1 MDITTILLA
10 VAAAVVGGM
19 LYTLVGIIP
28 GTDETATMVPITI
41 ILVLAGAPAG
51 VLFAW
56 EVGIIVAMQISHT
69 IPTAMS
75 ALPGSTMAVPMVL
88 NCSIAKRLGVPHM
101 AMRKMAAGSVVGTVF
116 ALPLALVVALILS
129 PLGGA
134 ISAHAGLIF
143 TICALLIAYISSA
156 KWGAVAA
163 VIPFAIFIQA
173 LQRIAIEGHGS
184 TVFTSIFMGITIGPM
199 IYELFG
205 ALIPSRRKQ
214 FSKDAPNETWLAP
227 DSKQKLSFFP
237 NPFKQLTHK
246 QVGLCATWTA
256 VSCVGFTMSPVG
268 MTVLSGEASA
278 GRCKELYDRVS
289 TCLSVEDSTSNA
301 TYIAGLIIPLLG
313 LGGVAVGGVAAGPAA
328 PLFSCA
334 PRFDIGNNLAQILTI
349 PDFILFGFIG
359 IVGGALV
366 AYPIAM
372 HKARSWTELMLR
384 SISHEALIGAFCG
397 LVVMLAFY
405 EAGILGVFLALT
417 IGLVGGFLHTVF
429 GVHTGVQFMT
439 YYASAWIV
447 TQLLALGSILV

>member
-1 MDITTILLA
+1 MTTILLA
-10 VAAAVVGGM
+10 IGAAVLGGL

-56 EVGIIVAMQISHT
+56 EIGIIVAMQISHT

-101 AMRKMAAGSVVGTVF
+101 AMRKMASGSLVGTIF
-116 ALPLALVVALILS
+116 ALPLAMIVALILS
-129 PLGGA
+129 PLGSI
-134 ISAHAGLIF
+134 ISAHSGAIF
-143 TICALLIAYISSA
+143 TVCALLIAFISSA
-156 KWGAVAA
+156 KWGAVVA

-214 FSKDAPNETWLAP
+214 FAKDTPNETWLAP
-227 DSKQKLSFFP
+227 DSKQKIAFFP
-237 NPFKQLTHK
+237 NPFKQLTRK
-246 QVGLCATWTA
+246 QVGLCAAWSA

-301 TYIAGLIIPLLG
+301 TYTAGLIIPLLG

-328 PLFSCA
+328 PLFACA
-334 PRFDIGNNLAQILTI
+334 PRFEIGSNLAQILTL
-349 PDFILFGFIG
+349 PDYILFGIIG
-359 IVGGALV
+359 LVGGALV

-384 SISHEALIGAFCG
+384 AISHEALIGAFCG

-439 YYASAWIV
+439 YYASGWIV
-447 TQLLALGSILV
+447 TQLMALAAVLV

>member
-1 MDITTILLA
+1 MLTEILLA
-10 VAAAVVGGM
+10 IAVALAGGL
-19 LYTLVGIIP
+19 LYTIVGIIP

-41 ILVLAGAPAG
+41 ILVLAGLPAG
-51 VLFAW
+51 ALFAW
-56 EVGIIVAMQISHT
+56 EIGIIVAMQVSHT

-101 AMRKMAAGSVVGTVF
+101 AMRKMASGSIVGSCF
-116 ALPLALVVALILS
+116 ALPVAIIVALILS
-129 PLGGA
+129 PLGSI
-134 ISAHAGLIF
+134 ISAYSGIIF
-143 TICALLIAYISSA
+143 TLCALLIAWMSSA
-156 KWGAVAA
+156 KWGAVACI
-163 VIPFAIFIQA
+163 IPFAIFIQA

-205 ALIPSRRKQ
+205 ALIPSRRKM
-214 FSKDAPNETWLAP
+214 FAKDEPNETWLAP
-227 DSKQKLSFFP
+227 DSKEKLALFP
-237 NPFKQLTHK
+237 NPFKQLTKK
-246 QVGLCATWTA
+246 QLGLCATWTA
-256 VSCVGFTMSPVG
+256 VSSVGFTMSPVG

-278 GRCKELYDRVS
+278 GRCKELFDRVS
-289 TCLSVEDSTSNA
+289 TCLAVEDSTSNA
-301 TYIAGLIIPLLG
+301 TYLAGFIIPLLG
-313 LGGVAVGGVAAGPAA
+313 LGGVAVGGVAGGPAA
-328 PLFSCA
+328 PLFATA
-334 PRFDIGNNLAQILTI
+334 PRFEIGNNLSQLLSL
-349 PDFILFGFIG
+349 PDYIIFGVIG
-359 IVGGALV
+359 LICGALV

-384 SISHEALIGAFCG
+384 VVSHEALIGAFCG

-439 YYASAWIV
+439 YYASSWIV
-447 TQLLALGSILV
+447 TQLLAIAPLLK

>member
-1 MDITTILLA
+1 MTTILLA
-10 VAAAVVGGM
+10 IGAAVLGGL

-56 EVGIIVAMQISHT
+56 EIGIIVAMQISHT

-101 AMRKMAAGSVVGTVF
+101 AMRKMASGSLVGTIF
-116 ALPLALVVALILS
+116 ALPLAMIVALILS
-129 PLGGA
+129 PLGSM
-134 ISAHAGLIF
+134 ISAHSGAIF
-143 TICALLIAYISSA
+143 TVCALLIAFISSA
-156 KWGAVAA
+156 KWGAVVA

-214 FSKDAPNETWLAP
+214 FAKDTPNETWLAP
-227 DSKQKLSFFP
+227 DSKQKIAFFP
-237 NPFKQLTHK
+237 NPFKQLTRK
-246 QVGLCATWTA
+246 QVGLCAAWSA

-301 TYIAGLIIPLLG
+301 TYTAGLIIPLLG

-328 PLFSCA
+328 PLFACA
-334 PRFDIGNNLAQILTI
+334 PRFEIGSNLAQILTL
-349 PDFILFGFIG
+349 PDYILFGIIG
-359 IVGGALV
+359 LVGGALV

-384 SISHEALIGAFCG
+384 AISHEALIGAFCG

-439 YYASAWIV
+439 YYASGWIV
-447 TQLLALGSILV
+447 TQLMALAAVLV

>member
-1 MDITTILLA
+1 MVTTILMA
-10 VAAAVVGGM
+10 IAAAVVGGL
-19 LYTLVGIIP
+19 LYTIVGIIP

-41 ILVLAGAPAG
+41 ILVLAGAPVG

-56 EVGIIVAMQISHT
+56 EIGIIVAIQISHT

-101 AMRKMAAGSVVGTVF
+101 AMRKMASGSLVGTVF
-116 ALPLALVVALILS
+116 ALPLAIVVALILS
-129 PLGGA
+129 PLGSV
-134 ISAHAGLIF
+134 ISEHSGLIF
-143 TICALLIAYISSA
+143 TLCALLIAYMSSA
-156 KWGAVAA
+156 KWGAVIA
-163 VIPFAIFIQA
+163 VIPFAIFMQA
-173 LQRIAIEGHGS
+173 LQRIAVEGHGS

-199 IYELFG
+199 IYELSG
-205 ALIPSRRKQ
+205 AFIPSRRKQ
-214 FSKDAPNETWLAP
+214 FAKDDPNETWLAP
-227 DSKQKLSFFP
+227 DSKQKISFFP
-237 NPFKQLTHK
+237 NPFKQLTKK
-246 QVGLCATWTA
+246 QVGLCAAWTA
-256 VSCVGFTMSPVG
+256 VSSVGFTMSPVG

-301 TYIAGLIIPLLG
+301 TYIAGFIIPLLG
-313 LGGVAVGGVAAGPAA
+313 LGGVAVGGVAGGPAA
-328 PLFSCA
+328 PLFACA
-334 PRFDIGNNLAQILTI
+334 PRFEIGNNLAQMLSI
-349 PDFILFGFIG
+349 PDYIIFGIIG
-359 IVGGALV
+359 LVGGALA

-405 EAGILGVFLALT
+405 EAGILGVFLAVT

-447 TQLLALGSILV
+447 TNLLSLAAILN

>member
-1 MDITTILLA
+1 MLTEILIAIA
-10 VAAAVVGGM
+10 VAVAGGL
-19 LYTLVGIIP
+19 LYTIVGIIP

-41 ILVLAGAPAG
+41 ILVLAGLPAG
-51 VLFAW
+51 ALFAW
-56 EVGIIVAMQISHT
+56 EIGIIVAMQISHT

-101 AMRKMAAGSVVGTVF
+101 AMRKMASGSLVGTVF
-116 ALPLALVVALILS
+116 ALPLAIVVALILS
-129 PLGGA
+129 PLGSIIASYSGV
-134 ISAHAGLIF
+134 IF
-143 TICALLIAYISSA
+143 TLCALLIAFMSSA
-156 KWGAVAA
+156 RWGAVACI
-163 VIPFAIFIQA
+163 VPFAIFIQA

-205 ALIPSRRKQ
+205 ALIPSRRKL
-214 FSKDAPNETWLAP
+214 FAKDEPNETWLAP
-227 DSKQKLSFFP
+227 DSKQKLAFFP
-237 NPFKQLTHK
+237 NPFKQLTKK
-246 QVGLCATWTA
+246 QIGLCASWTA
-256 VSCVGFTMSPVG
+256 VSSVGFTMSPVG

-278 GRCKELYDRVS
+278 GRCKELFDRVS
-289 TCLSVEDSTSNA
+289 TCLAVEDSTSNA
-301 TYIAGLIIPLLG
+301 TYISGFIIPLLG
-313 LGGVAVGGVAAGPAA
+313 LGGVAVGGVAGGPAA
-328 PLFSCA
+328 PLFACA
-334 PRFDIGNNLAQILTI
+334 PRFEIGNNLGQLLSI
-349 PDFILFGFIG
+349 PDYFIFGIIG
-359 IVGGALV
+359 LVGGALM

-384 SISHEALIGAFCG
+384 VVSHEALIGAFCG

-439 YYASAWIV
+439 YYASSWIV
-447 TQLLALGSILV
+447 TQLLALAAILK

>member
-1 MDITTILLA
+1 MTTILLA
-10 VAAAVVGGM
+10 IGAAVLGGL

-56 EVGIIVAMQISHT
+56 EIGIIVAMQISHT

-101 AMRKMAAGSVVGTVF
+101 AMRKMASGSLVGTIF

-129 PLGGA
+129 PLGSM
-134 ISAHAGLIF
+134 ISAHSGVIF

-156 KWGAVAA
+156 KWGAVVA

-214 FSKDAPNETWLAP
+214 FAKDTPNETWLAP
-227 DSKQKLSFFP
+227 DSKQKIAFFP
-237 NPFKQLTHK
+237 NPFKQLTRK
-246 QVGLCATWTA
+246 QVGLCAAWSA

-301 TYIAGLIIPLLG
+301 TYTEYEYSGL
-313 LGGVAVGGVAAGPAA
+313 
-328 PLFSCA
+328 
-334 PRFDIGNNLAQILTI
+334 
-349 PDFILFGFIG
+349 
-359 IVGGALV
+359 
-366 AYPIAM
+366 
-372 HKARSWTELMLR
+372 
-384 SISHEALIGAFCG
+384 
-397 LVVMLAFY
+397 
-405 EAGILGVFLALT
+405 
-417 IGLVGGFLHTVF
+417 
-429 GVHTGVQFMT
+429 
-439 YYASAWIV
+439 
-447 TQLLALGSILV
+447 

>member
-1 MDITTILLA
+1 MMTTILLA
-10 VAAAVVGGM
+10 IAAAVLGGL
-19 LYTLVGIIP
+19 LYTIVGIIP

-41 ILVLAGAPAG
+41 ILVLAGAPVG

-56 EVGIIVAMQISHT
+56 EIGIIVAMQISHT

-101 AMRKMAAGSVVGTVF
+101 AMRKMASGSLVGTIF
-116 ALPLALVVALILS
+116 ALPLAIVVALILS
-129 PLGGA
+129 PLGSI
-134 ISAHAGLIF
+134 ISAHSGLIF
-143 TICALLIAYISSA
+143 TLCALLIAYMSSA
-156 KWGAVAA
+156 KWGAVVA

-205 ALIPSRRKQ
+205 AFIPSRRKQ
-214 FSKDAPNETWLAP
+214 FAKDEPNETWLAP
-227 DSKQKLSFFP
+227 DSKQKISFFP
-237 NPFKQLTHK
+237 NPFKQLTKK
-246 QVGLCATWTA
+246 QIGLCAAWSA
-256 VSCVGFTMSPVG
+256 VSSVGFTMSPVG

-278 GRCKELYDRVS
+278 GRCKELFDRVS
-289 TCLSVEDSTSNA
+289 TCLAVEDSTSNA
-301 TYIAGLIIPLLG
+301 TYIAGFIIPLLG
-313 LGGVAVGGVAAGPAA
+313 LGGVAVGGVAGGPAA
-328 PLFSCA
+328 PLFACA
-334 PRFDIGNNLAQILTI
+334 PRFEIGSNLAQMLTI
-349 PDFILFGFIG
+349 PDYIIFGIIG
-359 IVGGALV
+359 LVGGALA

-384 SISHEALIGAFCG
+384 AISHEALIGAFCG

-439 YYASAWIV
+439 YYASSWIV
-447 TQLLALGSILV
+447 TQLLALAAVLN

>member
-1 MDITTILLA
+1 MLTEVLIAIA
-10 VAAAVVGGM
+10 VALAGGL
-19 LYTLVGIIP
+19 LYTIVGIIP

-41 ILVLAGAPAG
+41 ILVLAGLPAG
-51 VLFAW
+51 ALFAW
-56 EVGIIVAMQISHT
+56 EIGIIVAMQVSHT

-101 AMRKMAAGSVVGTVF
+101 AMRKMASGSIVGTCF
-116 ALPLALVVALILS
+116 ALPLAIIVALILS
-129 PLGGA
+129 PLGSIIASYSGV
-134 ISAHAGLIF
+134 IF
-143 TICALLIAYISSA
+143 TLCALLIAWMSSA
-156 KWGAVAA
+156 KWGAVACI
-163 VIPFAIFIQA
+163 IPFAIFIQA

-214 FSKDAPNETWLAP
+214 FAKDEPNETWLAP
-227 DSKQKLSFFP
+227 DSKQKLAFFP
-237 NPFKQLTHK
+237 NPFKQLTKK
-246 QVGLCATWTA
+246 QIGLCATWTA
-256 VSCVGFTMSPVG
+256 VSSVGFTMSPVG

-289 TCLSVEDSTSNA
+289 TCLAVEDSTSNA
-301 TYIAGLIIPLLG
+301 TYISGFIIPLLG
-313 LGGVAVGGVAAGPAA
+313 LGGVAVGGVAGGPAA
-328 PLFSCA
+328 PLFATA
-334 PRFDIGNNLAQILTI
+334 PRFEIGNNLAQLLTI
-349 PDFILFGFIG
+349 PDYIIFGVIG
-359 IVGGALV
+359 LICGALV

-384 SISHEALIGAFCG
+384 VVSHEALIGAFCG

-439 YYASAWIV
+439 YYASSWIV
-447 TQLLALGSILV
+447 TQLLAIAAILK

>member
-1 MDITTILLA
+1 MLTEILIAIA
-10 VAAAVVGGM
+10 VALAGGL
-19 LYTLVGIIP
+19 LYTIVGIIP

-41 ILVLAGAPAG
+41 ILVLAGLPAG
-51 VLFAW
+51 ALFAW
-56 EVGIIVAMQISHT
+56 EIGIIVAMQISHT

-101 AMRKMAAGSVVGTVF
+101 AMRKMASGSVVGTVF
-116 ALPLALVVALILS
+116 ALPLAIVVALLLS
-129 PLGGA
+129 PLGDIIASYSGV
-134 ISAHAGLIF
+134 IF
-143 TICALLIAYISSA
+143 TLCALLIAWMSSA
-156 KWGAVAA
+156 KWGAVACI
-163 VIPFAIFIQA
+163 IPFAIFIQA

-214 FSKDAPNETWLAP
+214 FAKDEPNETWLAP
-227 DSKQKLSFFP
+227 DSKQKLAFFP
-237 NPFKQLTHK
+237 NPFKQLTKK
-246 QVGLCATWTA
+246 QIGLSATWTA
-256 VSCVGFTMSPVG
+256 VSSVGFTMSPVG

-289 TCLSVEDSTSNA
+289 TCLAVEDATSNA
-301 TYIAGLIIPLLG
+301 TYLSGFIIPLLG
-313 LGGVAVGGVAAGPAA
+313 LGGVAVGGVAGGPAA
-328 PLFSCA
+328 PLFATA
-334 PRFDIGNNLAQILTI
+334 PRFEIGNNLAHLLSI
-349 PDFILFGFIG
+349 PDYIIFGIIG
-359 IVGGALV
+359 LICGALV

-384 SISHEALIGAFCG
+384 VVSHEALIGAFCG

-439 YYASAWIV
+439 YYASSWIV
-447 TQLLALGSILV
+447 TQLLAIAAILK

>member
-1 MDITTILLA
+1 MTTILLA
-10 VAAAVVGGM
+10 IGAAVLGGL

-56 EVGIIVAMQISHT
+56 EIGIIVAMQISHT

-101 AMRKMAAGSVVGTVF
+101 AMRKMASGSLVGTIF

-129 PLGGA
+129 PLGSM
-134 ISAHAGLIF
+134 ISAHSGVIF

-156 KWGAVAA
+156 KWGAVVA

-214 FSKDAPNETWLAP
+214 FAKDTPNETWLAP
-227 DSKQKLSFFP
+227 DSKQKIAFFP
-237 NPFKQLTHK
+237 NPFKQLTRK
-246 QVGLCATWTA
+246 QVGLCAAWSA

-301 TYIAGLIIPLLG
+301 TYTAGLIIPLLG

-328 PLFSCA
+328 PLFACA
-334 PRFDIGNNLAQILTI
+334 PRFEIGSNLAQMLTI
-349 PDFILFGFIG
+349 PDYILFGIIG
-359 IVGGALV
+359 LVGGALV

-384 SISHEALIGAFCG
+384 AISHEALIGAFCG

-439 YYASAWIV
+439 YYASGWIV
-447 TQLLALGSILV
+447 TQLMALAAVLV

>member
-1 MDITTILLA
+1 MSIILLA
-10 VAAAVVGGM
+10 ILASILGGL

-41 ILVLAGAPAG
+41 IMVLAGAPAG

-56 EVGIIVAMQISHT
+56 EIGIIVAMQISHT

-101 AMRKMAAGSVVGTVF
+101 AMRKMASGSLVGTIF
-116 ALPLALVVALILS
+116 ALPLAIIVALILS
-129 PLGGA
+129 PLGGMIA
-134 ISAHAGLIF
+134 AHSGLIF
-143 TICALLIAYISSA
+143 TICALLIAYISAA
-156 KWGAVAA
+156 KWGAVLA
-163 VIPFAIFIQA
+163 VVPFAIFIQA

-214 FSKDAPNETWLAP
+214 FAKDTPNETWLAP

-237 NPFKQLTHK
+237 NPFTQLTRK
-246 QVGLCATWTA
+246 QIGLCATWSA

-289 TCLSVEDSTSNA
+289 TGLSVEDSTSNA
-301 TYIAGLIIPLLG
+301 TYVAGFIIPLLG

-328 PLFSCA
+328 PLFACA
-334 PRFDIGNNLAQILTI
+334 PRFEIGNNMAQLLTI
-349 PDFILFGFIG
+349 PDYILFGLIG
-359 IVGGALV
+359 LIGGALV

-429 GVHTGVQFMT
+429 GVHTGIQFMT

-447 TQLLALGSILV
+447 TQLIALAGILV

>member
-1 MDITTILLA
+1 MTEILIA
-10 VAAAVVGGM
+10 IVAAVVGGL
-19 LYTLVGIIP
+19 LYTLIGIIP

-41 ILVLAGAPAG
+41 ILVLAGLPAG
-51 VLFAW
+51 ALFAW
-56 EVGIIVAMQISHT
+56 EIGIIVAIQISHT

-101 AMRKMAAGSVVGTVF
+101 AMRKMASGSLVGTIFV
-116 ALPLALVVALILS
+116 LPLALIVALLLS
-129 PLGGA
+129 PLGGIIA
-134 ISAHAGLIF
+134 QYSGLIF
-143 TICALLIAYISSA
+143 TICAVLIAFISSA

-163 VIPFAIFIQA
+163 
-173 LQRIAIEGHGS
+173 
-184 TVFTSIFMGITIGPM
+184 IT
-199 IYELFG
+199 
-205 ALIPSRRKQ
+205 
-214 FSKDAPNETWLAP
+214 PNETWLAP

-237 NPFKQLTHK
+237 NPFKQLTKK
-246 QVGLCATWTA
+246 QIALSAAWSA

-278 GRCKELYDRVS
+278 GQCKELYDRVS
-289 TCLSVEDSTSNA
+289 TCLAVEDSTSNA

-313 LGGVAVGGVAAGPAA
+313 LGGVAIGGVAAGPAA
-328 PLFSCA
+328 PLFSCL
-334 PRFDIGNNLAQILTI
+334 PRFEVGNNLSQLLTI
-349 PDFILFGFIG
+349 PDYIIFGIIG
-359 IVGGALV
+359 LIGGALV

-384 SISHEALIGAFCG
+384 AISHEALIGAFCG

-417 IGLVGGFLHTVF
+417 IGLVGGFLHSEF

-439 YYASAWIV
+439 YYASSWIV
-447 TQLLALGSILV
+447 TQLLSLAAIIA

>member
-1 MDITTILLA
+1 MTEILIA
-10 VAAAVVGGM
+10 IVAAVVGGL
-19 LYTLVGIIP
+19 LYTLIGIIP

-41 ILVLAGAPAG
+41 ILVLAGLPAG
-51 VLFAW
+51 ALFAW
-56 EVGIIVAMQISHT
+56 EIGIIVAIQISHT

-101 AMRKMAAGSVVGTVF
+101 AMRKMASGSLVGTIFV
-116 ALPLALVVALILS
+116 LPLALIVALLLS
-129 PLGGA
+129 PLGGIIA
-134 ISAHAGLIF
+134 QYSGLIF
-143 TICALLIAYISSA
+143 TICAVLIALISSA

-163 VIPFAIFIQA
+163 IIPFAIFIQA

-205 ALIPSRRKQ
+205 SLIPSRRKN
-214 FSKDAPNETWLAP
+214 FSTDTPNETWLAP

-237 NPFKQLTHK
+237 NPFKQLTKK
-246 QVGLCATWTA
+246 QIALSATWSA

-278 GRCKELYDRVS
+278 GQCKELYDRVS
-289 TCLSVEDSTSNA
+289 TCLAVEDSTSNA

-313 LGGVAVGGVAAGPAA
+313 LGGVAIGGVAAGPAA
-328 PLFSCA
+328 PLFSCL
-334 PRFDIGNNLAQILTI
+334 PRFEIGNNLSQLLTI
-349 PDFILFGFIG
+349 PDYIIFGIIG
-359 IVGGALV
+359 LIGGALV

-384 SISHEALIGAFCG
+384 TISHEALIGAFCG

-417 IGLVGGFLHTVF
+417 IGLVGGFLHSEF

-439 YYASAWIV
+439 YYASSWIV
-447 TQLLALGSILV
+447 TQLLSLAAIIA

>member
-1 MDITTILLA
+1 MMTTILLA
-10 VAAAVVGGM
+10 IAAAVLGGL
-19 LYTLVGIIP
+19 LYTIVGIIP

-41 ILVLAGAPAG
+41 ILVLAGAPVG

-56 EVGIIVAMQISHT
+56 EIGIIVAMQVSHT

-101 AMRKMAAGSVVGTVF
+101 AMRKMASGSLVGTVF
-116 ALPLALVVALILS
+116 ALPLAIVVALILS
-129 PLGGA
+129 PLGSI
-134 ISAHAGLIF
+134 ISAHSGLIF
-143 TICALLIAYISSA
+143 TLCALLIAYMSSA
-156 KWGAVAA
+156 RWGAVVA

-173 LQRIAIEGHGS
+173 LQRIAVEGHGS

-214 FSKDAPNETWLAP
+214 FAKDEPNETWLAP
-227 DSKQKLSFFP
+227 DSKQKISFFP
-237 NPFKQLTHK
+237 NPFKQLTKK
-246 QVGLCATWTA
+246 QIGLCAAWTA
-256 VSCVGFTMSPVG
+256 VSSVGFTMSPVG

-278 GRCKELYDRVS
+278 GRCKELFDRVS
-289 TCLSVEDSTSNA
+289 TCLAVEDSTSNA
-301 TYIAGLIIPLLG
+301 TYIAGFIIPLLG
-313 LGGVAVGGVAAGPAA
+313 LGGVAVGGVAGGPAA
-328 PLFSCA
+328 PLFACA
-334 PRFDIGNNLAQILTI
+334 PRFEIGNNLAQMLTI
-349 PDFILFGFIG
+349 PDYIIFGVIG
-359 IVGGALV
+359 LVGGALA

-384 SISHEALIGAFCG
+384 AISHEALIGAFCG

-439 YYASAWIV
+439 YYASSWIV
-447 TQLLALGSILV
+447 TQLLALAALLN